1 MLTQQCPRQC
11 LQSRPRCLKTLWRWP
26 RTIVGRLIL
35 KIYKMDFPLR
45 TKAPCWA
52 QHVCEDCPVLG
63 FLTGVEAFFPQWLIV
78 HIQNSQSSNSKWQVL
93 LSTWEGTFL
102 TALPTVCF
110 SSLLWVLVILTIEHH
125 QDNAMILQR
134 GRMTVSLLLFKNVLQ
149 YVVRLALLNSGR
161 EISSHGVTL
170 YNKEHLHLG
179 NTLIHRCSVL
189 SLLPF
194 GSVPESLLTE
204 KIRLCLE

>member
-1 MLTQQCPRQC
+1 MAYCAH
-11 LQSRPRCLKTLWRWP
+11 SKS
-26 RTIVGRLIL
+26 
-35 KIYKMDFPLR
+35 
-45 TKAPCWA
+45 
-52 QHVCEDCPVLG
+52 PVLKFQVAG
-63 FLTGVEAFFPQWLIV
+63 AFKPVRRNIP
-78 HIQNSQSSNSKWQVL
+78 HCSSY
-93 LSTWEGTFL
+93 
-102 TALPTVCF
+102 
-110 SSLLWVLVILTIEHH
+110 SLLFQPSLMLVILTIEHH

-179 NTLIHRCSVL
+179 NTLIHRCSLL

>member
-1 MLTQQCPRQC
+1 MKMAKDNRGAFDFENLKDGFPSKNKSTMLGSAC
-11 LQSRPRCLKTLWRWP
+11 LWRLSCPWVSHCGWSLLP
-26 RTIVGRLIL
+26 TMAYCAHS
-35 KIYKMDFPLR
+35 KS
-45 TKAPCWA
+45 
-52 QHVCEDCPVLG
+52 PVLKFQVAG
-63 FLTGVEAFFPQWLIV
+63 AFKHERRNIP
-78 HIQNSQSSNSKWQVL
+78 HCSSY
-93 LSTWEGTFL
+93 
-102 TALPTVCF
+102 
-110 SSLLWVLVILTIEHH
+110 SLLFQPSLIVLVILTIEHH

-189 SLLPF
+189 SLLPL